1 MGKFNPANYETV
13 EERLRRFKKDWPD
26 SRIET
31 ELVDVVGNIGRSRW
45 TVKASVWKDRTSAT
59 GEYDRPDSTGYAME
73 IDGSGRAN
81 DTSALENCETSA
93 IGRALANLNYQGNRR
108 ATREEMEKVQREEER
123 QAQEQ
128 QMRKQWLSEQA
139 NKLLQAEKAGQYD
152 SVRRVHAWAQ
162 AHSDAE
168 LTRMAASTLERMD
181 KAIAEGRL
189 TVNNDQPDQGNQPNQ
204 PEQGTNTNTE
214 TGAQPSAQE
223 ATEAVQQELGG
234 EVIEGEIVND

>member
-1 MGKFNPANYETV
+1 MGNFNLADYETV
-13 EERLRRFKKDWPD
+13 EERLRRFKADWPD

-31 ELVDVVGNIGRSRW
+31 ELVDIAGGVDKARW
-45 TVKASVWKDRTSAT
+45 TVKASIWKDRTSAT

-73 IDGSGRAN
+73 IDGFGGMAN
-81 DTSALENCETSA
+81 KTSALENCETSA

-162 AHSDAE
+162 AHSDEE

-189 TVNNDQPDQGNQPNQ
+189 TVADEQ
-204 PEQGTNTNTE
+204 PEQGTAE
-214 TGAQPSAQE
+214 TGEKPTEEQAV
-223 ATEAVQQELGG
+223 EAVQQELGG
-234 EVIEGEIVND
+234 EVIEGEIVNE

>member
-1 MGKFNPANYETV
+1 MGKFNMADYETV

-31 ELVDVVGNIGRSRW
+31 ELVDVADNVGKARW
-45 TVKASVWKDRTSAT
+45 TVKASIWKDRTTAT

-73 IDGSGRAN
+73 IDGFGAMAN
-81 DTSALENCETSA
+81 KTSALENCETSA

-128 QMRKQWLSEQA
+128 QLRKQWLAEQA

-162 AHSDAE
+162 SQSDDE
-168 LTRMAASTLERMD
+168 LTRMTASTLERMD

-189 TVNNDQPDQGNQPNQ
+189 TVNNDQP
-204 PEQGTNTNTE
+204 EQGTTTE